1 MADRKG
7 ESRIDSWVDLRRST
21 TRPGF
26 KHGTCQSQLSRLAF
40 CESPRRFRSAPIR
53 PPVVA
58 PRRRYGSPR
67 RLVPRYRAARPRR
80 ALASH
85 RPGSG
90 MTTKMAYRPG
100 AVVCISATPI
110 ATLRL

>member
-1 MADRKG
+1 M
-7 ESRIDSWVDLRRST
+7 IDLRPPQILCFTDEWPRDET
-21 TRPGF
+21 TAQEDRHPG
-26 KHGTCQSQLSRLAF
+26 L
-40 CESPRRFRSAPIR
+40 
-53 PPVVA
+53 
-58 PRRRYGSPR
+58 
-67 RLVPRYRAARPRR
+67 AARPRR